1 MIECRD
7 FRQKEGALLSVMI
20 VLALYASEV
29 EGRGM
34 NWNGGMRE
42 GDNSKMMD
50 YVKEGL
56 RVDTK
61 DESPGVE
68 KNTRG

>member
-1 MIECRD
+1 
-7 FRQKEGALLSVMI
+7 MI
-20 VLALYASEV
+20 VHAFYASEV

-56 RVDTK
+56 RGDTK
-61 DESPGVE
+61 DESLGME
-68 KNTRG
+68 GRRIDEAS